1 MALTPTL
8 RASVWIALA
17 GGVGYAASAVF
28 SGLLHWDRALFVLP
42 YAVMVVIFLL
52 AYVKR
57 GDHDMR
63 KVFRRHWTRGLVGGI
78 AVGAILIR
86 GVAAQ
91 PASGTPEGGHLALAL
106 VWLGVVYGAIDGL
119 LLNVAPVLIVY
130 QAMGAKPEGWLF
142 QARRALLALAASL
155 LVTAAYH
162 LGYAEF
168 QGPALIQP
176 LIGNTIMTM
185 AYLLTAS
192 PVAALVAHIIMHTAA
207 VIHGAETTFQ
217 LPPHY

>member
-1 MALTPTL
+1 
-8 RASVWIALA
+8 
-17 GGVGYAASAVF
+17 
-28 SGLLHWDRALFVLP
+28 
-42 YAVMVVIFLL
+42 
-52 AYVKR
+52 
-57 GDHDMR
+57 
-63 KVFRRHWTRGLVGGI
+63 
-78 AVGAILIR
+78 
-86 GVAAQ
+86 
-91 PASGTPEGGHLALAL
+91 
-106 VWLGVVYGAIDGL
+106 
-119 LLNVAPVLIVY
+119 
-130 QAMGAKPEGWLF
+130 
-142 QARRALLALAASL
+142 
-155 LVTAAYH
+155 VTAAYH